1 MAGGPRLLSVPP
13 QGLALSQHATR
24 VGVTLPLPPRS
35 RCGDRG
41 AERFWKVLEASAVG
55 ASAQELREGCWNGLV
70 ETAGA

>member
-1 MAGGPRLLSVPP
+1 M
-13 QGLALSQHATR
+13 
-24 VGVTLPLPPRS
+24 PPRS